1 MFSTYE
7 NNLWNKN
14 KFERFNVK
22 KQNTI
27 KNKSMKIKSNPA

>member
-1 MFSTYE
+1 MLTNE

-14 KFERFNVK
+14 FERFNVK
-22 KQNTI
+22 EQNTI